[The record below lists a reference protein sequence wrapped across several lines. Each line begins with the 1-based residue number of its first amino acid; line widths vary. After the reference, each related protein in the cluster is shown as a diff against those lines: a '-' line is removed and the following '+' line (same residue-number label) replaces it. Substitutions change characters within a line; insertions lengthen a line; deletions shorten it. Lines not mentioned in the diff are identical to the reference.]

1 VTNLDF
7 GKTVMHLPVFFLGVI
22 IADFEN
28 MKDSR
33 PLDAVR
39 NLHWGWKI
47 PINLFLIFVIV
58 SLGSYKGNSKCLND
72 HDDSCE
78 YWRYVTLNFALNKL
92 FYNYVA
98 ALSLIFFALT
108 SSWFQWVLGS
118 AVFSFLG
125 RISYTLY
132 LLHELFT
139 EWIEVDTYYYFI
151 GPDHDVDPNLAILY
165 VFLIY
170 TPVLILA
177 SWILTVLVDAPSQK
191 WVYELEQQARKQRPP
206 PPQLDEDAEEKPDY
220 AEYYSCWSFTKRSWP
235 IFLLITWLLIVLTST
250 ELYTKFKNPR

>member
-1 VTNLDF
+1 M
-7 GKTVMHLPVFFLGVI
+7 G
-22 IADFEN
+22 
-28 MKDSR
+28 
-33 PLDAVR
+33 
-39 NLHWGWKI
+39 
-47 PINLFLIFVIV
+47 
-58 SLGSYKGNSKCLND
+58 CLND

-170 TPVLILA
+170 TPLLILA
-177 SWILTVLVDAPSQK
+177 SWILTVLVDTPS
-191 WVYELEQQARKQRPP
+191 
-206 PPQLDEDAEEKPDY
+206 
-220 AEYYSCWSFTKRSWP
+220 
-235 IFLLITWLLIVLTST
+235 
-250 ELYTKFKNPR
+250 